1 MDRLK
6 ALSQPKPQVEE
17 EPQVQLVVKKKSAAV
32 KPPMIPGQQL
42 AIKKNKKNKKQ

>member
-17 EPQVQLVVKKKSAAV
+17 EPQVQIQVKKKSAV
-32 KPPMIPGQQL
+32 KPPMIPQ
-42 AIKKNKKNKKQ
+42 